1 MEVRFQPCPPA
12 PTPSVLLG
20 LAVEMHTWSPV
31 IPKAKAEK
39 QALQGCDF
47 HHPMWSGEAEMASS
61 RCAFVSA
68 PAVKWAQVVH
78 SWSDKPWAGSN
89 VLLPPQGS
97 FQALALLVKY
107 ILQLLLGVNIM
118 YFPHMW
124 LLGQYC
130 LGKDSDVNNTI
141 TSPRILPLPWVQG
154 TASALR
160 VHRIV
165 LVYNSQD
172 KVFPLKK
179 RSSAFSHANW
189 QWGGRTYWP

>member
-68 PAVKWAQVVH
+68 PAVK
-78 SWSDKPWAGSN
+78 
-89 VLLPPQGS
+89 
-97 FQALALLVKY
+97 
-107 ILQLLLGVNIM
+107 
-118 YFPHMW
+118 
-124 LLGQYC
+124 
-130 LGKDSDVNNTI
+130 
-141 TSPRILPLPWVQG
+141 
-154 TASALR
+154 
-160 VHRIV
+160 
-165 LVYNSQD
+165 
-172 KVFPLKK
+172 
-179 RSSAFSHANW
+179 
-189 QWGGRTYWP
+189 